1 MEQEDFSALYRRWYR
16 PLLLYAFSLTG
27 EQAAAEDL
35 VQSAFAKAL
44 LSYRSGGSIQAWLMR
59 VLRNEFISQK
69 RKTKYEVQEMPPEEH
84 LGGGE
89 DPLEL
94 LLRQEEQRR
103 VYEAVLSLPG
113 KYREVLLQSAVVGLR
128 DEEIARLLQTTPEN
142 VRQLRRRAREK
153 IRRILKE
160 EEP

>member
-1 MEQEDFSALYRRWYR
+1 MEHGEFSALYRRWR
-16 PLLLYAFSLTG
+16 APLTLYAFSLTG

-35 VQSAFAKAL
+35 VQSAFVKAL
-44 LSYRSGGSIQAWLMR
+44 LSYRGGGSIQAWLMR
-59 VLRNEFISQK
+59 VLRNEWISSC
-69 RKTKYEVQEMPPEEH
+69 RRPRMEALPEEVPSPC
-84 LGGGE
+84 G
-89 DPLEL
+89 DPLEML
-94 LLRQEEQRR
+94 LQREEQRR
-103 VYEAVLSLPG
+103 VYEAVLSLPAQ
-113 KYREVLLQSAVVGLR
+113 YREVLLQSAVVGLR

>member
-1 MEQEDFSALYRRWYR
+1 MEHGEFSALYRQWYR

-69 RKTKYEVQEMPPEEH
+69 RKKRREVQEMPPEDQ
-84 LGGGE
+84 LGGG
-89 DPLEL
+89 DPLEML
-94 LLRQEEQRR
+94 LQREEQRR
-103 VYEAVLSLPG
+103 VYEAVLSLPAQ
-113 KYREVLLQSAVVGLR
+113 YREVLLQSAVVGLR

>member
-103 VYEAVLSLPG
+103 IYEAVLSLPG

-153 IRRILKE
+153 IQRILKE

>member
-89 DPLEL
+89 DPLDL

-153 IRRILKE
+153 IQRILKE

>member
-1 MEQEDFSALYRRWYR
+1 MEHGEFSALYRRWR
-16 PLLLYAFSLTG
+16 APLTLYAFSLTG

-35 VQSAFAKAL
+35 VQSAFVKAL
-44 LSYRSGGSIQAWLMR
+44 LSYRGGGSIQAWLMR
-59 VLRNEFISQK
+59 VLRNEWISQK

-103 VYEAVLSLPG
+103 VYEAVLSLPLQ
-113 KYREVLLQSAVVGLR
+113 YREVLLQSAVVGLR

-142 VRQLRRRAREK
+142 VRQLRRRARQK

>member
-1 MEQEDFSALYRRWYR
+1 M
-16 PLLLYAFSLTG
+16 
-27 EQAAAEDL
+27 
-35 VQSAFAKAL
+35 QSAFAKAL

-69 RKTKYEVQEMPPEEH
+69 RKKRREVQEMPPEDQ
-84 LGGGE
+84 LGGGG
-89 DPLEL
+89 DPLEML
-94 LLRQEEQRR
+94 LQREEQRR
-103 VYEAVLSLPG
+103 VYEAVLSLPAQ
-113 KYREVLLQSAVVGLR
+113 YREVLLQSAVVGLR

>member
-153 IRRILKE
+153 IQRILKE

>member
-1 MEQEDFSALYRRWYR
+1 MEHGEFSALYRRWR
-16 PLLLYAFSLTG
+16 APLTLYAFSLTG

-35 VQSAFAKAL
+35 VQSAFVKAL
-44 LSYRSGGSIQAWLMR
+44 LSYRGGGSIQAWLMR

-103 VYEAVLSLPG
+103 VYEAVLSLPLQ
-113 KYREVLLQSAVVGLR
+113 YREVLLQSAVVGLR

-142 VRQLRRRAREK
+142 VRQLRRRARQK

>member
-103 VYEAVLSLPG
+103 IYEAVLSLPG

-128 DEEIARLLQTTPEN
+128 DEEIARLL
-142 VRQLRRRAREK
+142 
-153 IRRILKE
+153 
-160 EEP
+160 

>member
-1 MEQEDFSALYRRWYR
+1 M
-16 PLLLYAFSLTG
+16 
-27 EQAAAEDL
+27 
-35 VQSAFAKAL
+35 QSAFAKAL

-69 RKTKYEVQEMPPEEH
+69 RKTKYEVQEMPPEDQM
-84 LGGGE
+84 GGGG

-94 LLRQEEQRR
+94 LLQREEQRR
-103 VYEAVLSLPG
+103 VYEAVLSLPAQ
-113 KYREVLLQSAVVGLR
+113 YREVLLQSAVVGLR

>member
-1 MEQEDFSALYRRWYR
+1 M
-16 PLLLYAFSLTG
+16 
-27 EQAAAEDL
+27 
-35 VQSAFAKAL
+35 QSAFVKAL
-44 LSYRSGGSIQAWLMR
+44 LSYRGGGSIQAWLMR

-103 VYEAVLSLPG
+103 VYEAVLSLPLQ
-113 KYREVLLQSAVVGLR
+113 YREVLLQSAVMGLQ

-142 VRQLRRRAREK
+142 VRQLRRRARQK

>member
-84 LGGGE
+84 LSGGE

-153 IRRILKE
+153 IQRILKE

>member
-89 DPLEL
+89 DPLDL

-103 VYEAVLSLPG
+103 IYEAVLSLPG

-153 IRRILKE
+153 IQRILKE

>member
-1 MEQEDFSALYRRWYR
+1 MEREDFSALYRRWYR

-59 VLRNEFISQK
+59 VLRNEFISQQ
-69 RKTKYEVQEMPPEEH
+69 RKTKYEVREMMPEEH
-84 LGGGE
+84 PGGE

-94 LLRQEEQRR
+94 LLQQEEQRR
-103 VYEAVLSLPG
+103 VYEAVLFLPE

>member
-69 RKTKYEVQEMPPEEH
+69 RKTKYEVQETPPEEH

-103 VYEAVLSLPG
+103 IYEAVLSLPG

>member
-1 MEQEDFSALYRRWYR
+1 M
-16 PLLLYAFSLTG
+16 
-27 EQAAAEDL
+27 
-35 VQSAFAKAL
+35 QSAFAKAL

-84 LGGGE
+84 LGGGG
-89 DPLEL
+89 DPLEML
-94 LLRQEEQRR
+94 LQREEQRR
-103 VYEAVLSLPG
+103 VYEAVLSLPAQ
-113 KYREVLLQSAVVGLR
+113 YREVLLQSAVVGLR